1 MPILVHDYG
10 DNPHIFDDLV
20 PAFADRFRGI
30 AYARRDVEIAMGKS
44 LRLGD
49 PGLRD
54 SIQATDFYLPEP
66 ARHDRETSL
75 GC

>member
-1 MPILVHDYG
+1 MLAG
-10 DNPHIFDDLV
+10 
-20 PAFADRFRGI
+20 
-30 AYARRDVEIAMGKS
+30 DVEIAMRKR

-54 SIQATDFYLPEP
+54 SMQATDFYLPDP
-66 ARHDRETSL
+66 ARHDRETSV